1 MKILVPIKRVA
12 DPDNA
17 SKLKVSSD
25 GTAVTSEGLEW
36 KMNPFDDWSL
46 EAALRLTENA
56 AEKNAR
62 VGEVILVSIGP
73 DDEHSQRILREGLAK
88 GAERA
93 ILVNSEDGDLDSN
106 VVSQILAAVA
116 GKETPDLVVM
126 GKQAAD
132 GDSNVAG
139 TKLAERLGWPIINY
153 AMQISTAD
161 DGKTLEVKREL
172 DTGVATVK
180 VTGPAVVTTSDRIL
194 ATNSVKNGVTP
205 ADYEYAKLEVGGRYA
220 SLKGIMQAKKK
231 PIDKMSIGDS
241 RRRAKQS
248 APVHRVRA
256 SAGTHR
262 RNHVRRIGR
271 GARREAPQHGQGH
284 LTPLQIDQTERI
296 THHG

>member
-17 SKLKVSSD
+17 SKLKVSGD
-25 GTAVTSEGLEW
+25 GGAVTSEGLEW

-73 DDEHSQRILREGLAK
+73 NDEHTQRIIREGLAK
-88 GAERA
+88 GAERG
-93 ILVNSEDGDLDSN
+93 ILVEAEDNTLDSN
-106 VVSQILAAVA
+106 IVA
-116 GKETPDLVVM
+116 QVLKAIVDKESPDLVVL

-139 TKLAERLGWPIINY
+139 TQLAEHLGWPIVNY
-153 AMQISTAD
+153 AMQLTTAD
-161 DGKTLEVKREL
+161 DGKTLQVQREL

-194 ATNSVKNGVTP
+194 QPESVKNGVTP
-205 ADYEYAKLEVGGRYA
+205 ADHQYAKLEVGGRYA

-231 PIDKMSIGDS
+231 PIDTTSLGDLGVEPAAALKYTKFELPPARS
-241 RRRAKQS
+241 GETTFVESVEDLVEKLHNAAK
-248 APVHRVRA
+248 V
-256 SAGTHR
+256 
-262 RNHVRRIGR
+262 I
-271 GARREAPQHGQGH
+271 
-284 LTPLQIDQTERI
+284 
-296 THHG
+296 

>member
-1 MKILVPIKRVA
+1 VKILVSIKRVA

-62 VGEVILVSIGP
+62 VGEVVLVSIGP
-73 DDEHSQRILREGLAK
+73 DDEHTQRIIREGLAK
-88 GAERA
+88 GAERG
-93 ILVNSEDGDLDSN
+93 ILVEAEDANLDSN
-106 VVSQILAAVA
+106 VVSQILKAVA
-116 GKETPDLVVM
+116 DKESPDLVVM

-153 AMQISTAD
+153 AMKISTD
-161 DGKTLEVKREL
+161 DGGKTFEIEREL
-172 DTGVATVK
+172 DTGVATIK
-180 VTGPAVVTTSDRIL
+180 VTGPAVLTTSDRIL
-194 ATNSVKNGVTP
+194 HPESVKNGVTP
-205 ADYEYAKLEVGGRYA
+205 ADHQYAKLEVGGRYA

-231 PIDKMSIGDS
+231 PIDRTSISDLGVEPQKALNYTKFELPPARSGETTFVESVEELVDKLHNT
-241 RRRAKQS
+241 AK
-248 APVHRVRA
+248 V
-256 SAGTHR
+256 
-262 RNHVRRIGR
+262 I
-271 GARREAPQHGQGH
+271 
-284 LTPLQIDQTERI
+284 
-296 THHG
+296 

>member
-1 MKILVPIKRVA
+1 VKILVPIKRVA

-17 SKLKVSSD
+17 SKLKVSGD

-62 VGEVILVSIGP
+62 VGEVVLVSIGP
-73 DDEHSQRILREGLAK
+73 NDEHTQRIIREGLAK
-88 GAERA
+88 GAERG
-93 ILVNSEDGDLDSN
+93 ILVESEDGSLDSG
-106 VVSQILAAVA
+106 VVASILKAIVD
-116 GKETPDLVVM
+116 KESPDLVVM

-139 TKLAERLGWPIINY
+139 TALAEKLGWPIINY
-153 AMQISTAD
+153 AMKIKTAD

-180 VTGPAVVTTSDRIL
+180 VTGPAVFTTSDRIL
-194 ATNSVKNGVTP
+194 QPDSVKNGVTP
-205 ADYEYAKLEVGGRYA
+205 DDHEYAKLEVGGRYA

-231 PIDKMSIGDS
+231 PIDNTSVADLGVDATKSLNYTKFELPPARSGETTFVEDVADLVDKLHNT
-241 RRRAKQS
+241 AK
-248 APVHRVRA
+248 V
-256 SAGTHR
+256 
-262 RNHVRRIGR
+262 I
-271 GARREAPQHGQGH
+271 
-284 LTPLQIDQTERI
+284 
-296 THHG
+296 

>member
-1 MKILVPIKRVA
+1 VKILVPIKRVA

-62 VGEVILVSIGP
+62 VGEVVLVSIGP
-73 DDEHSQRILREGLAK
+73 NDEHTQRIIREGLAK
-88 GAERA
+88 GAERG
-93 ILVNSEDGDLDSN
+93 ILVEAEDGNLDSN
-106 VVSQILAAVA
+106 VVSQILKAVA
-116 GKETPDLVVM
+116 DNESPDLVVL

-153 AMQISTAD
+153 AMKISTD
-161 DGKTLEVKREL
+161 DGGKTFEIEREL
-172 DTGVATVK
+172 DTGVATIK
-180 VTGPAVVTTSDRIL
+180 VTGPAVLTTSDRIL
-194 ATNSVKNGVTP
+194 HPESVKNGVTP
-205 ADYEYAKLEVGGRYA
+205 ADHQYAKLEVGGRYA

-231 PIDKMSIGDS
+231 PIDRTSISDLGVEPQKALNYTKFELPPARSGETTFVESVEELVDKLHNT
-241 RRRAKQS
+241 AK
-248 APVHRVRA
+248 V
-256 SAGTHR
+256 
-262 RNHVRRIGR
+262 I
-271 GARREAPQHGQGH
+271 
-284 LTPLQIDQTERI
+284 
-296 THHG
+296 

>member
-17 SKLKVSSD
+17 SKLKVSAD
-25 GTAVTSEGLEW
+25 GASVTSEGLEW

-62 VGEVILVSIGP
+62 VGEVVLVSIGP
-73 DDEHSQRILREGLAK
+73 NDEHTQRIIREGLAK
-88 GAERA
+88 GAERG
-93 ILVNSEDGDLDSN
+93 ILVDAQDTTLDSGI
-106 VVSQILAAVA
+106 VASVLEAVA
-116 GKETPDLVVM
+116 KKESPDLVVM

-139 TKLAERLGWPIINY
+139 TKLAEKLGWPIINY
-153 AMQISTAD
+153 AMKIKTND

-180 VTGPAVVTTSDRIL
+180 VTGPAVITTSDRIL
-194 ATNSVKNGVTP
+194 QPDSVKNGVTP
-205 ADYEYAKLEVGGRYA
+205 DEHEYAKLEVGGRYA

-231 PIDKMSIGDS
+231 PIDQMSLGDLGVEA
-241 RRRAKQS
+241 AKKLNYTKFEL
-248 APVHRVRA
+248 PP
-256 SAGTHR
+256 
-262 RNHVRRIGR
+262 
-271 GARREAPQHGQGH
+271 ARSGETTFVEDVADLVDKLHNAAKV
-284 LTPLQIDQTERI
+284 I
-296 THHG
+296 

>member
-17 SKLKVSSD
+17 SKLKVSGD

-62 VGEVILVSIGP
+62 VGEVVLVSIGP
-73 DDEHSQRILREGLAK
+73 NDEHTQRIIREGLAK
-88 GAERA
+88 GAERG
-93 ILVNSEDGDLDSN
+93 ILVEAEDGSLDSG
-106 VVSQILAAVA
+106 VVA
-116 GKETPDLVVM
+116 GILKALVDKESPDLVVM

-139 TKLAERLGWPIINY
+139 TVLAEKLGWPIINS
-153 AMQISTAD
+153 AMKIKTND
-161 DGKTLEVKREL
+161 EGKTLEVKREL

-180 VTGPAVVTTSDRIL
+180 VTGPAVLTTSDRIL
-194 ATNSVKNGVTP
+194 ATDSVKNGVTP
-205 ADYEYAKLEVGGRYA
+205 DGHEYAKLEVGGRYA

-231 PIDKMSIGDS
+231 PIDNISVADLGVDAGKTLNYTKFQLPPARSGETTFVEDVADLVDKLHNT
-241 RRRAKQS
+241 AK
-248 APVHRVRA
+248 V
-256 SAGTHR
+256 
-262 RNHVRRIGR
+262 I
-271 GARREAPQHGQGH
+271 
-284 LTPLQIDQTERI
+284 
-296 THHG
+296 

>member
-1 MKILVPIKRVA
+1 MKILVSIKRVA

-62 VGEVILVSIGP
+62 VGEVVLVSIGP
-73 DDEHSQRILREGLAK
+73 NDEHTQRIIREGLAK
-88 GAERA
+88 GAERG
-93 ILVNSEDGDLDSN
+93 ILVESDDGNLDAG
-106 VVSQILAAVA
+106 VVSAVLKA
-116 GKETPDLVVM
+116 VVEKENPDLVVM

-139 TKLAERLGWPIINY
+139 TELAEKLSWPVINS
-153 AMQISTAD
+153 AMRIVTAD
-161 DGKTLEVKREL
+161 DGKTLEIQREL

-180 VTGPAVVTTSDRIL
+180 VTGPAVITTSDRIL
-194 ATNSVKNGVTP
+194 QPDSVQNGVTP
-205 ADYEYAKLEVGGRYA
+205 EGHEYAKLEVGGRYA

-231 PIDKMSIGDS
+231 PIDQMSLADLS
-241 RRRAKQS
+241 VDAAKSLNYTKYELPPARSGQTTFVEDVADLVDKLHNS
-248 APVHRVRA
+248 AKV
-256 SAGTHR
+256 
-262 RNHVRRIGR
+262 I
-271 GARREAPQHGQGH
+271 
-284 LTPLQIDQTERI
+284 
-296 THHG
+296 

>member
-1 MKILVPIKRVA
+1 MKILVTIKRVA

-17 SKLKVSSD
+17 SKLKVSGD

-62 VGEVILVSIGP
+62 TGEVVLVSIGP
-73 DDEHSQRILREGLAK
+73 NDEHTQRIIREGLAK
-88 GAERA
+88 GAERG
-93 ILVNSEDGDLDSN
+93 ILVESEDGNLDSN
-106 VVSQILAAVA
+106 VVSQILKAVVD
-116 GKETPDLVVM
+116 KENPDLVVM

-153 AMQISTAD
+153 AMQISTND

-180 VTGPAVVTTSDRIL
+180 VTGPAVLTTSDRIL
-194 ATNSVKNGVTP
+194 HPESVKNGVTP
-205 ADYEYAKLEVGGRYA
+205 ADHQYAKLEVGGRYA

-231 PIDKMSIGDS
+231 PIDQISIGDLGVE
-241 RRRAKQS
+241 AKK
-248 APVHRVRA
+248 ALNYTKFELPP
-256 SAGTHR
+256 
-262 RNHVRRIGR
+262 
-271 GARREAPQHGQGH
+271 ARSGETTFVESVEDLVEKLHNTAKV
-284 LTPLQIDQTERI
+284 I
-296 THHG
+296 

>member
-17 SKLKVSSD
+17 SKLKVSGD

-62 VGEVILVSIGP
+62 VGEVVLISIGP
-73 DDEHSQRILREGLAK
+73 NDEHTQRIIREGLAK
-88 GAERA
+88 GAERG
-93 ILVNSEDGDLDSN
+93 ILVEAEDRSLDAG
-106 VVSQILAAVA
+106 VVAAIVKA
-116 GKETPDLVVM
+116 IADKESPDLVIM

-139 TKLAERLGWPIINY
+139 TKVAEALGWPIINY
-153 AMQISTAD
+153 AMRIKTND
-161 DGKTLEVKREL
+161 DGKTLEVQREL

-180 VTGPAVVTTSDRIL
+180 VTGPAVLTTSDRIL
-194 ATNSVKNGVTP
+194 QPESVKNGVTP
-205 ADYEYAKLEVGGRYA
+205 DDHQYAKLEVGGRYA

-231 PIDKMSIGDS
+231 PIDNSSVADLGVDGGKALNYTKFELPPARSGETTFVEDVADLVDKLHNT
-241 RRRAKQS
+241 AK
-248 APVHRVRA
+248 V
-256 SAGTHR
+256 
-262 RNHVRRIGR
+262 I
-271 GARREAPQHGQGH
+271 
-284 LTPLQIDQTERI
+284 
-296 THHG
+296 